1 MEPFVYTSEYAG
13 RACGLAG
20 PNAIAVQDNFA
31 VWMGTR
37 GFFMYDGFVRPIK
50 CDVLDYLANN
60 ISQTQRSKVYAVANN
75 QYGEVWWFYP
85 SANNT
90 ECDSYV
96 VYNYRENHWSIGSLA
111 RTAGTDRG
119 NWCKINKP
127 LAAYDAD
134 TDAVVAFL
142 QEHPLC
148 TGKLGA
154 MGICIGGHLN
164 FRACFHP
171 GILAGVSFYATD
183 IHKLE
188 AHPRGLGLGM
198 ADDSL
203 ERARRGAVHGELL
216 MIWGRQDPH
225 VPFEGRMQIHRVLE
239 EAGTNYQWLE
249 FNAAHAFLRD
259 EGPRYNPVLAQQ
271 SMQVAVELF
280 HRKLGAGGLVQT
292 PAAGAETRH

>member
-1 MEPFVYTSEYAG
+1 MTLLDHEFADLQTPSGLMRTHVFRPVAGGSYPGIVLFSEIFQVTGPIRRTAAFLAAQGFLVAVPEIFHEFEPLG
-13 RACGLAG
+13 RVLA
-20 PNAIAVQDNFA
+20 
-31 VWMGTR
+31 
-37 GFFMYDGFVRPIK
+37 YD
-50 CDVLDYLANN
+50 
-60 ISQTQRSKVYAVANN
+60 
-75 QYGEVWWFYP
+75 
-85 SANNT
+85 
-90 ECDSYV
+90 
-96 VYNYRENHWSIGSLA
+96 
-111 RTAGTDRG
+111 TAGTDRG